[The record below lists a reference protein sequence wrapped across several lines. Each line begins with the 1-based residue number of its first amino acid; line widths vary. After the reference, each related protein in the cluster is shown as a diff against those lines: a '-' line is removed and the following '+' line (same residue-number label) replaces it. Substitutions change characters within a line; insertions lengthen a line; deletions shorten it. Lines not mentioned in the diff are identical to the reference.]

1 MKVALSV
8 AEIVDLIGADCLLEG
23 DYQGS
28 IHAISSL
35 SEAET
40 GDLSFLGNLKYRSD
54 LAHSSASVILVPQD
68 ETSVAGP
75 NQLFIRLKNPSFS
88 LAIICRYIEKQ
99 LSPPPVAGIH
109 ATAVIE
115 PGAEVS
121 PDASIGP
128 FCYVKAGAKIGS
140 AAILESHVCVGKAA
154 VVGPSTKLGPQVV
167 LADYSQLGA
176 RNRISA
182 GVVIGADGYGY
193 EYHQGAHRRVP
204 QIGYV
209 VTGDDVD
216 IGANSTIDRA
226 RFGITTIGQ
235 GTKIDNLVQIA
246 HNVRIGAHCLI
257 VAQVGISGSTVLE
270 DGVVVGGQVGIVGH
284 LNIGAGS
291 QIAGASVVT
300 HSLDANSKVRGYP
313 AEPMLLF
320 NRIAALQRK
329 LPSLFK
335 RFSQLERS
343 LQADEHNSFKK

>member
-1 MKVALSV
+1 MRLALSV
-8 AEIVDLIGADCLLEG
+8 AEIIELIGADCSLEG
-23 DYQGS
+23 AYTGE

-35 SEAET
+35 SEAEP

-54 LAHSSASVILVPQD
+54 LAISKASVILVPH
-68 ETSVAGP
+68 EESIVAGA
-75 NQLFIRLKNPSFS
+75 NQLLIKVTNPSLS
-88 LAIICRYIEKQ
+88 LALICRFIEKQ
-99 LSPPPVAGIH
+99 LSPLPTAGIH
-109 ATAVIE
+109 ASAIIE
-115 PGAEVS
+115 SGAEVAS
-121 PDASIGP
+121 DASIGP
-128 FCYVKAGAKIGS
+128 FCYIKTGAKIGP
-140 AAILESHVCVGKAA
+140 AAILDSHVCVGKDA
-154 VVGPSTKLGPQVV
+154 VVGQATYLGPQVV
-167 LADYSQLGA
+167 LSDYSQLGA

-182 GVVIGADGYGY
+182 GVVIGSDGYGY
-193 EYHQGAHRRVP
+193 EYHEKAHRRVP
-204 QIGYV
+204 QIGHV

-226 RFGITTIGQ
+226 RFGITSIGQ

-300 HSLDANSKVRGYP
+300 HSLEAHSKVRGYP

-320 NRIAALQRK
+320 NRISVLQRK

-335 RFSQLERS
+335 RFSKLERT
-343 LQADEHNSFKK
+343 LQASDSYNLKK

>member
-1 MKVALSV
+1 M
-8 AEIVDLIGADCLLEG
+8 EG
-23 DYQGS
+23 DYAGS

-35 SEAET
+35 SEAEP
-40 GDLSFLGNLKYRSD
+40 GDLSFLGNLKYRCD
-54 LAHSSASVILVPQD
+54 LADSRASVILVPQD
-68 ETSVAGP
+68 ESYVAGP
-75 NQLFIRLKNPSFS
+75 NQLLIKLKNPSFS
-88 LAIICRYIEKQ
+88 LALICRFIEKQ
-99 LSPPPVAGIH
+99 LSPPPLAGIH
-109 ATAVIE
+109 TTAFIE
-115 PGAEVS
+115 PGAEVDPS
-121 PDASIGP
+121 ASIGP
-128 FCYVKAGAKIGS
+128 FSYIKTGAKIGP
-140 AAILESHVCVGKAA
+140 AAILDSHVCVGRDA
-154 VVGPSTKLGPQVV
+154 VVGHATYLGPQVV

-193 EYHQGAHRRVP
+193 EYYEKAHQRVP
-204 QIGYV
+204 QIGHV
-209 VTGDDVD
+209 VTEDDVD

-226 RFGITTIGQ
+226 RFGITSIGQ

-313 AEPMLLF
+313 AEPLLLF

-329 LPSLFK
+329 LPALFK

-343 LQADEHNSFKK
+343 LEAGELNSFKK

>member
-1 MKVALSV
+1 MRLALSV
-8 AEIVDLIGADCLLEG
+8 SQIIDLIGEDCTL
-23 DYQGS
+23 QGAYAGN

-35 SEAET
+35 HEAQT
-40 GDLSFLGNLKYRSD
+40 GDLSFLGNPKYRSD
-54 LAHSSASVILVPQD
+54 LAKSKASVVLVPKD
-68 ETSVAGP
+68 ESIAARS
-75 NQLFIRLKNPSFS
+75 NQLLIKLSNPSYS
-88 LAIICRYIEKQ
+88 LALICRFIET
-99 LSPPPVAGIH
+99 LLFPAPVAGIH
-109 ATAVIE
+109 ASAIIE
-115 PGAEVS
+115 SGAELD
-121 PDASIGP
+121 PDFSIGP
-128 FCYVKAGAKIGS
+128 FCHVKAGDKIG
-140 AAILESHVCVGKAA
+140 ANVVLDSHVSVGKNAI
-154 VVGPSTKLGPQVV
+154 VGQGTYLGPQVV
-167 LADYSQLGA
+167 LSDYSQLGA

-193 EYHQGAHRRVP
+193 EYHNNAHQRVP

-216 IGANSTIDRA
+216 VGANSTIDRA
-226 RFGITTIGQ
+226 RFGITSIGQ

-270 DGVVVGGQVGIVGH
+270 DGVVVGGQAGIVGH
-284 LNIGAGS
+284 VNIGAGS

-343 LQADEHNSFKK
+343 LNMGESASFKK

>member
-1 MKVALSV
+1 MRLALSV
-8 AEIVDLIGADCLLEG
+8 AEIIDLIGPDYSLEG
-23 DYQGS
+23 DYSGN
-28 IHAISSL
+28 IHAISAL
-35 SEAET
+35 SEAES
-40 GDLSFLGNLKYRSD
+40 GDLSFLGNLKYRAD
-54 LAHSSASVILVPQD
+54 LASSRASVILVPQD
-68 ETSVAGP
+68 EASVAGP
-75 NQLFIRLKNPSFS
+75 NQLLIKLKNPSFS
-88 LAIICRYIEKQ
+88 LALICRFIEAQ
-99 LSPPPVAGIH
+99 LSPLPVAGIH
-109 ATAVIE
+109 SSAVIE
-115 PGAEVS
+115 PGTEVA

-128 FCYVKAGAKIGS
+128 FCHVKSGAKIGP
-140 AAILESHVCVGKAA
+140 AAILESHVSVGKDA
-154 VVGPSTKLGPQVV
+154 VVGPSTYLGPQVV
-167 LADYSQLGA
+167 VSDYSQLGA

-193 EYHQGAHRRVP
+193 EYHEQAHRRVP
-204 QIGYV
+204 QIGHV

-226 RFGITTIGQ
+226 RFGITSIGQ

-300 HSLDANSKVRGYP
+300 HSLKANSKVRGYP

-329 LPSLFK
+329 LPALFK

-343 LQADEHNSFKK
+343 LEAGELNSFKK

>member
-1 MKVALSV
+1 MRFALSV
-8 AEIVDLIGADCLLEG
+8 AKIIQLIGEDCSLEG
-23 DYQGS
+23 AYAGDIG
-28 IHAISSL
+28 AISSL
-35 SEAET
+35 GEAEP

-54 LAHSSASVILVPQD
+54 LANSRASVILVPQD
-68 ETSVAGP
+68 EPFTAGA
-75 NQLFIRLKNPSFS
+75 NQLLIKVTNPSLS
-88 LAIICRYIEKQ
+88 LALICRFIESQ
-99 LSPPPVAGIH
+99 LSPAPTAGIH

-115 PGAEVS
+115 QGVEVA

-128 FCYVKAGAKIGS
+128 FCYLKTGAKIGP
-140 AAILESHVCVGKAA
+140 AAILDSHVCVGKNA
-154 VVGPSTKLGPQVV
+154 VVGPSSYLGPQVV
-167 LADYSQLGA
+167 LSDFSQLGA
-176 RNRISA
+176 GNRISA

-193 EYHQGAHRRVP
+193 EYHEKAHRRVP
-204 QIGYV
+204 QIGHV

-226 RFGITTIGQ
+226 RFGVTSIGQ

-270 DGVVVGGQVGIVGH
+270 DGVVVGGQAGIVGH

-300 HSLDANSKVRGYP
+300 HSLEANSKVRGYP

-320 NRIAALQRK
+320 NRISVLQRK

-343 LQADEHNSFKK
+343 LQVDS